1 MSIRM
6 VTAQGRSAPKRG
18 VRARTRTALVPAAAR
33 SALVLTAEE
42 QQLSGDAIETFAAA
56 VGGRKKLLET
66 LSIADADNT
75 TDKVVNCLLD
85 PAYQSWS
92 LRRIC
97 AYAGITVADLFA
109 SYKRALFTAAHIA
122 AAHLITEKLPPIV
135 ADVMARALPGTE
147 SCPRCKGAPTT
158 PGLTACPLCDGAGTV
173 PTEPDLDRQK
183 LALELG
189 RLTERRAGIVMQQTT
204 AVAAGTAA
212 LQSSATGSLEQLQ
225 QAVGELLFAPSR
237 RRAAAPVIDVVSTEG
252 PEPAAQEADD
262 DHVSP

>member
-6 VTAQGRSAPKRG
+6 VTAQTRTSAKRG
-18 VRARTRTALVPAAAR
+18 TRARLRGALVPAAAR
-33 SALVLTAEE
+33 SALVLTPEE

-158 PGLTACPLCDGAGTV
+158 PGLSACPLCDGAGTV
-173 PTEPDLDRQK
+173 ATEPDLDRQK

-237 RRAAAPVIDVVSTEG
+237 RRAAAPVIDVVSTEA